1 MRSIFWKS
9 ILGAVVVI
17 GGIFI
22 GVEIIHHRTFG
33 SSRKMVSGLA
43 KNVDDSKQFDAA
55 IAVPRDRAQSV
66 IDSNQS
72 RSSLPP
78 SDSLP
83 DRIVDARRQDAS
95 SGVPDAMREMGQALA
110 ACARRDKRSDADYE
124 TAQIDVQLQVEAAM
138 KSQGGRLSSD
148 DQIRNVA
155 KAMQDRKAL
164 DESCAKLERGQIDSW
179 PQWLERAALAGDTQ
193 ARRDYTHWAYDE
205 YRTQGLQPADLDE
218 ALRRRDLVAQ
228 FASDLLAQGDCSALN
243 ELQWAVPDAVQSY
256 AYRLSLQQYLK
267 KKISSQ
273 GGDPDA
279 LSEFDAFLA
288 DQGKQLTPQQLS
300 AANEKAVLVTQTY
313 CSH

>member
-1 MRSIFWKS
+1 M
-9 ILGAVVVI
+9 VV

-22 GVEIIHHRTFG
+22 GVEIIHHRASG
-33 SSRKMVSGLA
+33 SSGNIVSDLA
-43 KNVDDSKQFDAA
+43 KNTDNSKQSDKA
-55 IAVPRDRAQSV
+55 IAVPRERAQRAIDSDRA
-66 IDSNQS
+66 
-72 RSSLPP
+72 RSFLPP
-78 SDSLP
+78 GDSLP

-95 SGVPDAMREMGQALA
+95 RGVPDAMREMGRALA

-124 TAQIDVQLQVEAAM
+124 AAQIDVQLQVEAAVE
-138 KSQGGRLSSD
+138 SRGGRLSSD

-155 KAMQDRKAL
+155 KAMQNRKAL

-179 PQWLERAALAGDTQ
+179 SQWLERAALAGDTD

-218 ALRRRDLVAQ
+218 ALRRRNLVAQ

-256 AYRLSLQQYLK
+256 AYRLSLQQYLRE
-267 KKISSQ
+267 KISSQ

-300 AANEKAVLVTQTY
+300 AANEKAVLVMQTY

>member
-1 MRSIFWKS
+1 
-9 ILGAVVVI
+9 
-17 GGIFI
+17 
-22 GVEIIHHRTFG
+22 
-33 SSRKMVSGLA
+33 
-43 KNVDDSKQFDAA
+43 
-55 IAVPRDRAQSV
+55 
-66 IDSNQS
+66 
-72 RSSLPP
+72 
-78 SDSLP
+78 
-83 DRIVDARRQDAS
+83 
-95 SGVPDAMREMGQALA
+95 MREMGQALA

-138 KSQGGRLSSD
+138 KNRGGRPSSD
-148 DQIRNVA
+148 DQIKNVA
-155 KAMQDRKAL
+155 KAMQNRKAL

-179 PQWLERAALAGDTQ
+179 PQWLERAALAGDAQ
-193 ARRDYTHWAYDE
+193 AKRDYTHWAYDE

-256 AYRLSLQQYLK
+256 AYRLSLQQYLR

-300 AANEKAVLVTQTY
+300 AANEKAVLVMQTY